1 MWSWAHDE
9 CVVYSVRQCLW
20 CARLFSG
27 VRALICIEFIT
38 KSSVTITKDSVVQLI
53 AAIYST
59 SISNYGF
66 LDDLEHLAQLFHLA
80 VYARV

>member
-1 MWSWAHDE
+1 M
-9 CVVYSVRQCLW
+9 
-20 CARLFSG
+20 FSG
-27 VRALICIEFIT
+27 MRALLSIDYIT

-66 LDDLEHLAQLFHLA
+66 LDDLEHRAQLFYLA
-80 VYARV
+80 VCMRV